1 VRSQRARNAMRP
13 LRIEDPMRISVSFA
27 LIFLCILAASN
38 LQAHD
43 AVQTNFTVMTRNVY
57 VGADLTKIVTGSGDI
72 FENMRDVFRRV
83 RRTDFEERAVALA
96 DEIEAHKPLL
106 VGLQEVALWRTETPA
121 NGPFFDATH
130 VEFDFL
136 QILLDELQSRG
147 LNYESLVV
155 FNGFDIEAPGEFSN
169 GLMDVRFTDRSAII
183 GRVTHHFDFVNL
195 QKDRYDKEFSVPTG
209 FFDDIDY
216 KRGWQSVDVK
226 IVGSSKKFRFINT
239 HLEVFSGSVNE
250 QQAEELLN
258 GRADTSLPVIVVGDL
273 NAAPNDPQT
282 EAREM
287 FLDAGFQDAWS
298 ELKPGSAGRTCCQR
312 ASLKNE
318 DSKLTRRIDYVM
330 VKGAIG
336 LRGVSIVGESPADKT
351 ESGLWPS
358 DHAGV
363 AARLRR
369 D

>member
-1 VRSQRARNAMRP
+1 VPCPKSQAKRDI
-13 LRIEDPMRISVSFA
+13 RIEDSMRISLVLA
-27 LIFLCILAASN
+27 LTVLCLLAGSN
-38 LQAHD
+38 LEAHD
-43 AVQTNFTVMTRNVY
+43 AVQKNFTVMTRNVY

-83 RRTDFEERAVALA
+83 RRTDFEERAIALA
-96 DEIEAHKPLL
+96 DEIQAHKPLL

-121 NGPFFDATH
+121 NGPFFDATD

-169 GLMDVRFTDRSAII
+169 GFMDVRFTDRTAII
-183 GRVTHHFDFVNL
+183 GRVTHHFDFVNI
-195 QKDRYDKEFSVPTG
+195 QQDRYDEEFSVPTG

-216 KRGWQSVDVK
+216 KRAWQSVDVK
-226 IVGSSKKFRFINT
+226 MVGSSKRFRFINT

-250 QQAEELLN
+250 QQAEELIN
-258 GRADTSLPVIVVGDL
+258 GRADTSLPVIVVGDF

-282 EAREM
+282 DTRDR
-287 FLDAGFQDAWS
+287 FLDAGFRDVWS
-298 ELKPGSAGRTCCQR
+298 ELQPGSSGRTCCQS

-318 DSKLTRRIDYVM
+318 QSKLTRRIDYVM
-330 VKGAIG
+330 VHGAIS
-336 LRGVSIVGESPADKT
+336 LRGVSRVGESQSDKT

-363 AARLRR
+363 MARLRR
-369 D
+369 N